1 MQDITKRTLAK
12 ALACGFLLA
21 AGASF
26 FPFAAASEQLPQNVL
41 RLHVVANSNSAQD
54 QAVKLEVRD
63 AILEEAAQWCG
74 DAESLEQANSA
85 VCTHLGALREAA
97 NQALKENGL
106 PADARAQVTDMYFP
120 TRYYGD
126 VALPA
131 GTYRTLRVTIGKGG
145 GKNWWCV
152 VFPALCLPAAENR
165 EDVLAQLPE
174 SQRDVVENP
183 EKYQVKFKVAEWYE
197 YLRSLLGA

>member
-1 MQDITKRTLAK
+1 M
-12 ALACGFLLA
+12 
-21 AGASF
+21 
-26 FPFAAASEQLPQNVL
+26 
-41 RLHVVANSNSAQD
+41 
-54 QAVKLEVRD
+54 
-63 AILEEAAQWCG
+63 
-74 DAESLEQANSA
+74 
-85 VCTHLGALREAA
+85 
-97 NQALKENGL
+97 
-106 PADARAQVTDMYFP
+106 
-120 TRYYGD
+120 
-126 VALPA
+126 PA
-131 GTYRTLRVTIGKGG
+131 GTYRTLRVTIGKGE

>member
-1 MQDITKRTLAK
+1 MRDITKRTLAK

-41 RLHVVANSNSAQD
+41 RLHVVANSNSPED
-54 QAVKLEVRD
+54 QAVKLLVRD
-63 AILEEAAQWCG
+63 AVLEEAARWYG
-74 DAESLEQANSA
+74 DAQTLNEANAA
-85 VCTHLGALREAA
+85 VCTHLQSITRAA
-97 NQALKENGL
+97 NRVLGAEGF
-106 PADARAQVTDMYFP
+106 PADARAMVTDMYFP
-120 TRYYGD
+120 TRYYGGI
-126 VALPA
+126 ALPA
-131 GTYRTLRVTIGKGG
+131 GTYRTLRVTIGEGR

-152 VFPALCLPAAENR
+152 VFPALCMPAAESR

-183 EKYQVKFKVAEWYE
+183 GKYQVKFKVVEWYE
-197 YLRSLLGA
+197 YLRSVFA